1 MATKPNYGLF
11 VLPAIAMLGLLFV
24 VPLAW
29 FFVRTLVVDSNVSTL
44 PAFTWQTLTAPPIRS
59 AILATNVISL
69 VVTLVVLVIGYPVAF
84 FLTTSSRLKF
94 LIVLF
99 CVLVPYFISI
109 IVRTYSWMILL
120 GSSGIVNQ
128 LLIKLGL
135 ISSPLSLLYN
145 KGSIVVGMVYVLLP
159 YMVLTLYAA
168 MKAID
173 LNLIRA
179 GLALGGTAFYVF
191 RRVYLPLSLHAILSG
206 SLIVFILSIGFFITP
221 TLLGGPSDV
230 LIAML
235 IERAVDISFD
245 WRQAAIVSLFL
256 LLVTLA
262 LYALYCR
269 VGDMRKLLQT

>member
-1 MATKPNYGLF
+1 MATKPNYALF

-179 GLALGGTAFYVF
+179 GLALGGTALYVF